1 MGSKASGT
9 SVYQKLIMLMM
20 RSKRH
25 MFVASEM
32 RELTPVQGMLLVSM
46 KPGSVRTM
54 NDLAEMMGC
63 DASNITGLIDRLEA
77 NDYIE
82 RTADPDDRRVKKIQ
96 LSDQGCQCRK
106 SLLDDLCKAE
116 ALDLGK
122 LSDEEVRTLQS
133 IISKLV

>member
-1 MGSKASGT
+1 MGSKE
-9 SVYQKLIMLMM
+9 SVYQKLIALMM

-25 MFVASEM
+25 MFAASEVLG
-32 RELTPVQGMLLVSM
+32 LTHVQGMLLVSM

-54 NDLAEMMGC
+54 NELAEMMGC
-63 DASNITGLIDRLEA
+63 DASNMTGLIDRLEA

-96 LSDQGCQCRK
+96 LSDHGCQCRK
-106 SLLDDLCKAE
+106 SLLNELCKAE
-116 ALDLGK
+116 ALDLNK
-122 LSDEEVRTLQS
+122 LSDEEVKTLQS